1 MVTGPRE
8 PEASRPGERER
19 MLAESPVLL
28 SSAGLTKRFPSFLL
42 DRVSF
47 ELAVGTL
54 LGFGGRSGAAS
65 RRR

>member
-1 MVTGPRE
+1 
-8 PEASRPGERER
+8 